1 MTESTGLS
9 IIGATRGAAGGK
21 CFRAFDPTANTTFG
35 VEFHS
40 ASSSDIESATTLA
53 TEAAAAFARSSG
65 AQRAIL
71 LESIAS
77 HIEAALPL
85 LIEMIPRETGLPEP
99 RVRNETARTCS
110 QLRLFASVLRDGD
123 WLDARIDHGDA
134 TRTPPKPDL
143 RSMRRALG
151 PVAVFGA
158 SNFPLAF
165 SVAGGDTAS
174 ALAAGC
180 PVIVKAHP
188 AHPGTSEI
196 IGLAIQTA
204 IRECRLPAG
213 IFSLLFDA
221 GHTVGA
227 ALVTHPVIQAVGF
240 TGSQRGGRALLAL
253 AMQRKQPI
261 PVYAEMGSVNPVF
274 ILPGALA
281 VRAETI
287 ADGLHASVM
296 LACGQFCTSPGL
308 VFAAEGADYERLRT
322 RLKSLFAASHTATML
337 TPGIADAFRHGIK
350 NLAQHPGVHV
360 LAQRDTSDSLGG
372 AALLE
377 TDAATLLAHP
387 ELAEE
392 HFGPSTVLVH
402 AESAAQLITLAAHL
416 DGQLTATVHAEADE
430 LGDHTNLLDVLQ
442 SRAGR
447 VLFGGFP
454 TGVEVNHAMVHGGPW
469 PASSDS
475 RSTSV
480 GSAAILRWVRPVA
493 LQNFPDA
500 FLPPELQEKNP
511 LQLRRLV
518 DGKFSDIST
527 R

>member
-1 MTESTGLS
+1 MTESSGLS
-9 IIGATRGAAGGK
+9 IIGATRGTPGGTR
-21 CFRAFDPTANTTFG
+21 FRAFDPAANTAFG

-40 ASSSDIESATTLA
+40 ALSSDIEHAAILA
-53 TEAAAAFARSSG
+53 AEAAPAFARSGG

-77 HIEAALPL
+77 HIETALPL
-85 LIEMIPRETGLPEP
+85 LIELIPRETGLPEA
-99 RVRNETARTCS
+99 RVRNETARTCL

-134 TRTPPKPDL
+134 SRSPPKPDL

-174 ALAAGC
+174 ALAGGC

-204 IRECRLPAG
+204 IRECCLDAG

-221 GHTVGA
+221 EHTVGA

-253 AMQRKQPI
+253 AAQRQQPI

-281 VRAETI
+281 ARAETI

-308 VFAAEGADYERLRT
+308 VFAADGAGYERLRT
-322 RLKSLFAASHTATML
+322 RLKSLFAESHTGTML
-337 TPGIADAFRHGIK
+337 TPGIADAYRHGIK
-350 NLAQHPGVHV
+350 DLAQHPGMHV
-360 LAQRDTSDSLGG
+360 LAQRDSSNSQGG

-392 HFGPSTVLVH
+392 NFGPSTVLVR
-402 AESAAQLITLAAHL
+402 AESVAQLITLATHL
-416 DGQLTATVHAEADE
+416 DGQLTATVHAEVDE
-430 LGDHTNLLDVLQ
+430 LGDQTNLLDALQ

-500 FLPPELQEKNP
+500 LLPPELQDDNP
-511 LQLRRLV
+511 SRLRRLV
-518 DGKFSDIST
+518 DGKFSDVCK

>member
-1 MTESTGLS
+1 MTASNGLS
-9 IIGATRGAAGGK
+9 IIGAKRGESGGK
-21 CFRAFDPTANTTFG
+21 RFRAFDPTANTAFG
-35 VEFHS
+35 AEFHS
-40 ASSSDIESATTLA
+40 ASSSDIEHATTLA
-53 TEAAAAFARSSG
+53 AEAASAFARSGG

-71 LESIAS
+71 LESIAK

-85 LIEMIPRETGLPEP
+85 LIEMIPRETGLPEA
-99 RVRNETARTCS
+99 RVRNETARTCM

-123 WLDARIDHGDA
+123 WLDVRIDHGDPA
-134 TRTPPKPDL
+134 RSPPKPDL

-196 IGLAIQTA
+196 VGLAIQTA
-204 IRECRLPAG
+204 IRECGLPAG

-221 GHTVGA
+221 EHNVGA

-253 AMQRKQPI
+253 AAQRQQPI

-274 ILPGALA
+274 ILPAALA
-281 VRAETI
+281 ARAETI
-287 ADGLHASVM
+287 AEGLHVSVM

-308 VFAAEGADYERLRT
+308 VLTADGAGYERLRA
-322 RLKSLFAASHTATML
+322 RLKSLFGESNTATML
-337 TPGIADAFRHGIK
+337 TPGIAEAYRHGIK
-350 NLAQHPGVHV
+350 TFAQYPGVHV
-360 LAQRDTSDSLGG
+360 LAQRDCSGSQGG
-372 AALLE
+372 AALFE

-392 HFGPSTVLVH
+392 NFGPSTVLVR
-402 AESAAQLITLAAHL
+402 AESAAQLIKLAEHL
-416 DGQLTATVHAEADE
+416 DGQLTATVHAEGDE
-430 LGDHTNLLDVLQ
+430 LGDHANLLDVLQ
-442 SRAGR
+442 TRAGR

-454 TGVEVNHAMVHGGPW
+454 TGVEVNHAMIHGGPW

-500 FLPPELQEKNP
+500 LLPPELQEKNP
-511 LQLRRLV
+511 LRLRRLV
-518 DGKFSDIST
+518 DGKLSDVSI